1 MTDRP
6 GLGAWFAPRV
16 LGLHL
21 FAIAAIVFCLFMG
34 SWQLGVYDQRQAG
47 QSNDQDGVPAVPLL
61 DVWSPDG
68 VFTKELDQKAVTVT
82 GSFRPTAE
90 QIWVTDQ
97 TQGDVDGVW
106 LLAPITVDGAELFVV
121 RGWAEQRTESF
132 PDVPAGEVMFDA
144 VLQPG
149 DPAGAAWDAASR
161 TIGSVRIPTLL
172 NELGYEDLWSGYAI
186 ATDPQVAG
194 GMDVVEVS
202 EPEVSWTQ
210 GGRNLGY
217 GLQWWVFAAFTLFM
231 WWRMTREM
239 VLGTER

>member
-34 SWQLGVYDQRQAG
+34 SWQLGVYDERQAD
-47 QSNDQDGVPAVPLL
+47 QSHDQAGVGAVPLPE
-61 DVWSPDG
+61 VWSPDG
-68 VFTKELDQKAVTVT
+68 VFTKELDQLPVTVT
-82 GSFRPTAE
+82 GIFRPSAE

-97 TQGDVDGVW
+97 SQGDADGVW
-106 LLAPITVDGAELFVV
+106 LLAPVTVDAAQLLVV
-121 RGWAEQRTESF
+121 RGWAEQSTDAF
-132 PDVPAGEVMFDA
+132 PEVPAGQVTFGA

-149 DPAGAAWDAASR
+149 DPAESGWDPAAR
-161 TIGSVRIPTLL
+161 TIGSVRVPTLL

-186 ATDPQVAG
+186 ATDPQVSG
-194 GMDVVEVS
+194 GLEVVEVS